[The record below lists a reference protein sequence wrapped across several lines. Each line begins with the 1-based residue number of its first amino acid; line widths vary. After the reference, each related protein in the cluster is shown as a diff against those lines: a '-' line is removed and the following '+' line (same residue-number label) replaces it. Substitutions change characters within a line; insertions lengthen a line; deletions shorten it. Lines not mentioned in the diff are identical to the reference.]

1 MEKVPKLFR
10 TQCHGQKRRKIS
22 CFMEKKMF
30 PFFQLLKMWVP
41 VCFSCEQLPAIKTP
55 AAGVQLRQPTK

>member
-1 MEKVPKLFR
+1 MSWSKTKEDFLL
-10 TQCHGQKRRKIS
+10 HGEEDVSI
-22 CFMEKKMF
+22 
-30 PFFQLLKMWVP
+30 FQLLKMWVP